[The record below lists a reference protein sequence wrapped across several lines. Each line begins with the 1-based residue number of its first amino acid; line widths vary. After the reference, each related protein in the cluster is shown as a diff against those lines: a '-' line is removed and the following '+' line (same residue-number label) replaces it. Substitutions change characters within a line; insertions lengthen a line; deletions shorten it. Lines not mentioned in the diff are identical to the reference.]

1 MPGSGRFAKSLFACE
16 RLPGGGFME
25 SNSFRSMSTDE
36 LWNLHEQVALTL
48 ADKIAAKKAKLDER
62 LRMIGRVSNVV
73 RLDQRRP
80 YPKVVPKYQ
89 NPMDPAETW
98 SGRGKQPRWLVAQ
111 LQSGKK
117 LDNFLIA
124 PSPAQEHRKTG

>member
-1 MPGSGRFAKSLFACE
+1 
-16 RLPGGGFME
+16 ME

-62 LRMIGRVSNVV
+62 LRLIERVSNVV

-80 YPKVVPKYQ
+80 YPKVIPKYQ
-89 NPMDPAETW
+89 NPQNPAETW

-111 LQSGKK
+111 LQSGNK

>member
-1 MPGSGRFAKSLFACE
+1 
-16 RLPGGGFME
+16 ME
-25 SNSFRSMSTDE
+25 SSTLRSMSTDE

-62 LRMIGRVSNVV
+62 LRKIGHVGNVV
-73 RLDQRRP
+73 RLEQRRP
-80 YPKVVPKYQ
+80 YPKVFPKYQ
-89 NPMDPAETW
+89 NPQNPAETW

-111 LQSGKK
+111 LRSGKK

-124 PSPAQEHRKTG
+124 PSPVQERLKTG

>member
-1 MPGSGRFAKSLFACE
+1 
-16 RLPGGGFME
+16 ME
-25 SNSFRSMSTDE
+25 SDIFRSMSTDE

-80 YPKVVPKYQ
+80 YPKVFPKYQ
-89 NPMDPAETW
+89 NPQNPAETW

-111 LQSGKK
+111 LRSGKK